1 MHASIVVCTYN
12 RADSLAHTL
21 GCLKKQQLRADIDW
35 EVIVVDNNSSD
46 STRTTVEAAM
56 AAFPQLRYA
65 FESRQGLSH
74 ARNHGIE
81 LASGEIVLFTDDDVC
96 PEPDWVQVILDSMAE
111 HGCDACGGYIAPVWE
126 KQPPAWLTERFYGFL
141 AIKTDTIERQIIST
155 SDTPFGAN
163 MAFRRDLF
171 ARHGAFDVTRGRM
184 GNVLASGEDG
194 ELFERILNGGG
205 KVMYFPHARV
215 HHRVEAFRVEKAYFR
230 RWRFQTS
237 RNLAISRGV
246 PGERRMFNIPPY
258 LIPQTLRALWRAAW
272 GRLTAP
278 ADEAFNR
285 EIVVWHFF
293 GTLQGLWQSPQK

>member
-1 MHASIVVCTYN
+1 MHASVVVCTYN

-35 EVIVVDNNSSD
+35 EVIVVDNNSKD

-56 AAFPQLRYA
+56 PGFPQLRYE

-81 LASGEIVLFTDDDVC
+81 LAKGDILLFTDDDVC

-141 AIKTDTIERQIIST
+141 AIKTDTVERQIISA
-155 SDTPFGAN
+155 SDAPFGAN
-163 MAFRRDLF
+163 MAFRRELF

-194 ELFERILNGGG
+194 ELFQRILNGGG
-205 KVMYFPHARV
+205 RVMHFPRARV
-215 HHRVEAFRVEKAYFR
+215 HHRVEAFRVEKSYFR

-237 RNLAISRGV
+237 RNIAQSRGLA
-246 PGERRMFNIPPY
+246 GERRLFNIPLY
-258 LIPQTLRALWRAAW
+258 VFPQLLRAMVRMLW
-272 GRLTAP
+272 GHLTQP
-278 ADEAFNR
+278 LDEAFNR
-285 EIVVWHFF
+285 EIVVFHFL
-293 GTLQGLWQSPQK
+293 GLIQGLYRAR